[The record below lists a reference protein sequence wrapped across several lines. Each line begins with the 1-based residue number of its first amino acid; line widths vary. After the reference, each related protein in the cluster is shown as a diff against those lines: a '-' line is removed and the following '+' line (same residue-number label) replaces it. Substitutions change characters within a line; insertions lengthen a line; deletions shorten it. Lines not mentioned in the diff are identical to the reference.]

1 MWYAVRYIRQRILR
15 EVPRANISPR
25 PFMKKPPTHVISSY
39 WLSPDGKQV
48 TGPYSMPQILA
59 MHKIMPMAP
68 TTPMK
73 LEGADYWATVAD
85 WLPSEPGSTSRRS
98 SSAQSRQSI
107 PSWMLLAGLGVAVVG
122 VVLYYFVL

>member
-1 MWYAVRYIRQRILR
+1 
-15 EVPRANISPR
+15 
-25 PFMKKPPTHVISSY
+25 MKKPPTHVISSY

-48 TGPYSMPQILA
+48 NGPYSMPQILA
-59 MHKIMPMAP
+59 MHEIMPLAP

-85 WLPSEPGSTSRRS
+85 WLPAAPSPSNRRS
-98 SSAQSRQSI
+98 KSTTSQQSI